1 MEEKMKMLK
10 KEKKLLM
17 KLMSDCSDKK
27 RKNLYMEKMK
37 EIDELINQE
46 KKNNVK
52 KVVSFRVT
60 ENELENLK
68 QKSLENKMT
77 LSNYLK
83 SICLNDSKISGVN
96 PAVFGAN
103 VKKLEKKLYELV
115 EIVKNKDEK
124 STKEVDLICSDE
136 IEEIVFLATTLEI

>member
-1 MEEKMKMLK
+1 MEEKMKILK

-27 RKNLYMEKMK
+27 RKNLYTEKMK

-83 SICLNDSKISGVN
+83 SICLNNSKISGVN
-96 PAVFGAN
+96 PSVFGAN
-103 VKKLEKKLYELV
+103 VKKLEKRLSGLV
-115 EIVKNKDEK
+115 EIVKNNDKK
-124 STKEVDLICSDE
+124 SQEEVNLIVADE
-136 IEEIVFLATTLEI
+136 IEEIVFLATTLEV